1 MPFDNARILSSEQPH
16 HPNLAGGRAGTR
28 SRVSAAIPGAA
39 TRPAET
45 LPAETVHG
53 QTGLPEI
60 GLRQTGLPET
70 GLRQTGLRDTAPL
83 DFARIAQTLAR
94 CRAQHPYLLFRGS
107 ALPAIC
113 RLASAAPEAQARLA
127 KLVPE
132 IPPAALPRDPR
143 AAVKRRARRL
153 IATAFLALTGE
164 GAIATAAL
172 TATREALAGFAA
184 AVSWKERK
192 VIRSF
197 LDCAEIAVAVSLA
210 YDWLYQ
216 RLAPRERDAIEN
228 AIRCNVLEPALAAYD
243 DPGLMW
249 PRRRDNCALVSNSGI
264 LVAALA
270 VLHRHREIAAEL
282 IAHSLASSWN
292 VFSALAPDGAW
303 REGLSYWSLT
313 MRYAGLMVAALESTL
328 GDSFGFAAR
337 PGFAE
342 TGDFALHAAG
352 PFGAAFNF
360 GDSDRHF
367 DASPLTWHAH
377 RFGRPIDRWL
387 LGGCDTWYLPFAT
400 IWSGRE
406 GAGPTALG
414 LPTGKVFHSGDLAC
428 FRNTWSADPPAR
440 PVYLAIKGGNVA
452 RSCGTGSPRPED
464 VTLHTQAD
472 AGTFVV
478 DGARHRWVIDP
489 GGDDYDL
496 PGYFEHGT
504 DARSGRRWQYYRSQA
519 AGHNTLT
526 IAGRDQVPNAPADI
540 IGSCVEG
547 DCKWA
552 VFDLSLAY
560 GKPPGSVRRGAAL
573 IGRQV
578 VIQDEVDPATCR
590 DVLWAIHTS
599 AEPVSLTGS
608 LARFRQGED
617 HLVVR
622 ILEPAGARLE
632 LVMPPPPRSF
642 ALAAAHQLHG
652 CPPGDRVSVSELP
665 WRVDAAGQLQG
676 SAPMRRLQIAWPAGA
691 RRLTVLLLPDCE
703 FEELILPVAPL
714 DHWLAR
720 RPVRLTGLP
729 RRGCRARSAAPAT
742 RALAVRTAKSEV
754 RYPAAEPTTS
764 HGHG

>member
-1 MPFDNARILSSEQPH
+1 LPFDNARTLWSEPID
-16 HPNLAGGRAGTR
+16 PRNLAG
-28 SRVSAAIPGAA
+28 SRTGSGSLVSVAAARTEPVPVEAA
-39 TRPAET
+39 S
-45 LPAETVHG
+45 
-53 QTGLPEI
+53 
-60 GLRQTGLPET
+60 
-70 GLRQTGLRDTAPL
+70 L
-83 DFARIAQTLAR
+83 DLARVTQALAR
-94 CRAQHPYLLFRGS
+94 CRARHPYLLFRGS
-107 ALPAIC
+107 ALPKMC
-113 RLASAAPEAQARLA
+113 RLASADPEAQARVA

-153 IATAFLALTGE
+153 IATAFLALTAE
-164 GAIATAAL
+164 GATAAAAL
-172 TATREALAGFAA
+172 AATRAALAGFAA
-184 AVSWKERK
+184 ATSWKERK

-216 RLAPRERDAIEN
+216 RLVPGERSAIES
-228 AIRCNVLEPALAAYD
+228 AIRRNILEPALAAYD
-243 DPGLMW
+243 DPSLMW

-270 VLHRHREIAAEL
+270 VLHRHRGLASEL
-282 IAHSLASSWN
+282 VAHSLASSWN

-303 REGLSYWSLT
+303 REGLSYWSLA

-328 GDSFGFAAR
+328 GDSFGLAAR

-360 GDSDRHF
+360 GDSDRRF

-387 LGGCDTWYLPFAT
+387 LGGCDAWYLPFAT
-400 IWSGRE
+400 IWPKRE
-406 GAGPTALG
+406 GAGPAALG
-414 LPTGKVFHSGDLAC
+414 LPTGKVFQSGDLAC
-428 FRNTWSADPPAR
+428 FRNTWSTSPSAR

-452 RSCGTGSPRPED
+452 SGCGAASPRPED

-478 DGARHRWVIDP
+478 DGARHRWVLDP

-496 PGYFEHGT
+496 PGYFEHGA

-526 IAGRDQVPNAPADI
+526 IAGHDQVPNAPAAI

-547 DCKWA
+547 ECKWA

-560 GKPPGSVRRGAAL
+560 GKEPGAVRRGAAL

-578 VIQDEVDPATCR
+578 VIQDEVDPATCH

-608 LARFRQGED
+608 IARFRLGED
-617 HLVVR
+617 RFVVR
-622 ILEPAGARLE
+622 LLEPVGARLE
-632 LVMPPPPRSF
+632 LVTPPSPRSF
-642 ALAAAHQLHG
+642 PLAAAHQLHG
-652 CPPGDRVSVSELP
+652 CPPGDRATVSELP
-665 WRVDAAGQLQG
+665 WRVDAAAQPPAG
-676 SAPMRRLQIAWPAGA
+676 APVRRLQIAWPAGT
-691 RRLTVLLLPDCE
+691 RRLTVLLLPDCDRDE
-703 FEELILPVAPL
+703 PVLPVTPL

-729 RRGCRARSAAPAT
+729 RRGCRARSAHPAI
-742 RALAVRTAKSEV
+742 RALGVRIVKSKIE
-754 RYPAAEPTTS
+754 YPAPELTTS
-764 HGHG
+764 RDHG